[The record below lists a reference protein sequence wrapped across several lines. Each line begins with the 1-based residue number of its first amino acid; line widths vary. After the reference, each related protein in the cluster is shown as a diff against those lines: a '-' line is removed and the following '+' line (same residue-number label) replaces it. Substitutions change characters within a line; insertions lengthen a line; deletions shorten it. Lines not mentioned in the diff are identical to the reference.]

1 MDTII
6 LTRRAKYSIPQ
17 QSYAPNAGEAVL
29 RTVKPLRGMQHGMCE
44 KKQNVSF
51 LHISMEVCIHDLTP
65 TGNTPLSSPS
75 QVALETLRKATAGE
89 RQA

>member
-1 MDTII
+1 
-6 LTRRAKYSIPQ
+6 LVFFQ
-17 QSYAPNAGEAVL
+17 QY
-29 RTVKPLRGMQHGMCE
+29 
-44 KKQNVSF
+44 
-51 LHISMEVCIHDLTP
+51 SMEVCIDNTTP